1 MEEAKKQIH
10 ADKLKRIEFEFK
22 FNEQQEEIAKLKTR
36 LATQGKQFE
45 ENIREVCD
53 ARIKLEETV
62 KSREERIKTLE
73 DELSELKEHAKVW
86 FTAAEKINGLLI
98 SKFIYLPF
106 LYRVYFP
113 LLLRI
118 SSNPEDR

>member
-10 ADKLKRIEFEFK
+10 ADESKRIELEFK
-22 FNEQQEEIAKLKTR
+22 FNEQEEEIAKLKTR
-36 LATQGKQFE
+36 LETQSKQFE
-45 ENIREVCD
+45 GNIREVCD

-73 DELSELKEHAKVW
+73 EELSELKEQAKVW
-86 FTAAEKINGLLI
+86 FTGAKRINDLLI
-98 SKFIYLPF
+98 SKLIYLPF
-106 LYRVYFP
+106 LYRVYLP
-113 LLLRI
+113 LQLCI